1 MRNEHGVS
9 LIELLVALCIMSL
22 LSVVFL
28 QLLASF
34 VTWTV
39 NLNQILERDENLRLL
54 PLLLGRQLPHAGNR
68 AWSSAGE
75 GISVAGGILS
85 VQSDIDGPAGFPDGS
100 LDSSF
105 EDVQIRLFNDT
116 IQLRSSTGGF
126 QPLVKNA
133 SAFEASLGIRLVRVE
148 VTATSQALFRVR
160 RDSLD
165 SIHIVYCLWNLR
177 PELFPPDTEVV
188 P

>member
-1 MRNEHGVS
+1 MPLDPEAKAMLEAMSAAPQIDLFSVPHTLVRESFGQMPGGS
-9 LIELLVALCIMSL
+9 PAATIEMA
-22 LSVVFL
+22 SVE
-28 QLLASF
+28 S
-34 VTWTV
+34 
-39 NLNQILERDENLRLL
+39 R
-54 PLLLGRQLPHAGNR
+54 
-68 AWSSAGE
+68 
-75 GISVAGGILS
+75 
-85 VQSDIDGPAGFPDGS
+85 DIDGPAGFPDGS